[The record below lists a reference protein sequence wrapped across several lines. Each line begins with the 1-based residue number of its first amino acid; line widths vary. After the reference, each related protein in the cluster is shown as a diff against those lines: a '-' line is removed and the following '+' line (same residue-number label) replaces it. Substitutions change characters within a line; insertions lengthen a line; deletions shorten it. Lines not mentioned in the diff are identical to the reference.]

1 MSRIPE
7 DIAEYNERH
16 RNLKSI
22 AWAIKYYNDNYIYT
36 EWEKPSGKYIKKG
49 TDRRKGFRRRNGLLY
64 EQLVISNEQL
74 EINEDEAEE
83 YTTAFSSPF
92 IKGESSA
99 TAKETV

>member
-7 DIAEYNERH
+7 TVAEYRARH

-49 TDRRKGFRRRNGLLY
+49 TDKRRGFRRKNRVLELVIHN
-64 EQLVISNEQL
+64 EQLVTD
-74 EINEDEAEE
+74 EIQNDYTAEE
-83 YTTAFSSPF
+83 A
-92 IKGESSA
+92 
-99 TAKETV
+99 V